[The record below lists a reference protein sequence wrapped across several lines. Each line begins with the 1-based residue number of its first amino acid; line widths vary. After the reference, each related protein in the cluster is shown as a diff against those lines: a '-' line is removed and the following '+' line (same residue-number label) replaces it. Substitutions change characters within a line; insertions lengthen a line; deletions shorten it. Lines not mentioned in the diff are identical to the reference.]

1 MKNSSAQY
9 IQETRELMLG
19 ARVLTNRTITSLN
32 IFELEYNEQQEY
44 VQKLEKDKA
53 TLSNEVI
60 ELRKQ
65 IEELK
70 ASPPKLVPN
79 NIEPKEVKK

>member
-19 ARVLTNRTITSLN
+19 ARVLTNRTLTALN

-44 VQKLEKDKA
+44 VDKLEKDKA
-53 TLSNEVI
+53 TLSNEVL

-65 IEELK
+65 LEEQK
-70 ASPPKLVPN
+70 ASKP
-79 NIEPKEVKK
+79 IEVKK

>member
-19 ARVLTNRTITSLN
+19 ARLLTNRSLSTIN
-32 IFELEYNEQQEY
+32 VFEVEYNEQQEY

-70 ASPPKLVPN
+70 ASLPKAIPN
-79 NIEPKEVKK
+79 NVEPKEAKK